1 MPRRAE
7 PGESRFVIRLPTG
20 RKAAGPGKGTTKDE
34 QDAGRA
40 AGRRTPVSRS
50 MVVSSEP

>member
-20 RKAAGPGKGTTKDE
+20 RKAARLGKGTTKDE
-34 QDAGRA
+34 QD